1 MHIMIGLIRP
11 FKVLLLD
18 EIKTSLEV
26 FVRQDLL
33 HWLIKDSNERVST
46 ILYATHI
53 FYVLD
58 DWATNLHYLI
68 DEVNFGWQVNIQ
80 DLEKYQKL
88 KEEIT
93 PPKF

>member
-1 MHIMIGLIRP
+1 MQILIGLIRP
-11 FKVLLLD
+11 FKVILLD
-18 EIKTSLEV
+18 EILTSRDV
-26 FVRQDLL
+26 CVRRYLL

-80 DLEKYQKL
+80 DLEKYQNL